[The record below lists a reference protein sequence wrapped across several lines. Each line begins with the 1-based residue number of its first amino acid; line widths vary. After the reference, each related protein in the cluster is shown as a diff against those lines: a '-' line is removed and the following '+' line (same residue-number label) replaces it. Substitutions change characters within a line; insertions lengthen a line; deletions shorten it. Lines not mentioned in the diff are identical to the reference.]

1 MKRLTYFII
10 FFFYALS
17 GHLHAQSALS
27 TSAQVSLITCGAGNE
42 LYSTFGHSAIWI
54 RDPET
59 HLDIVYNFGTFD
71 FNTPNF
77 YVKFTRGKLPYMLSS
92 SGMSDFMES
101 YIWEK
106 RSVYEQ
112 ELNLTLAQKQKM
124 YALLEENIKPENRQ
138 YKYDFFFDNCSTRQR
153 DLFERTLNEAGGQ
166 QYTYPKLTGDTTMRV
181 MLDPYV
187 DRMPWTQFGFYL
199 GLGNVT
205 DRVATVKERMFLPDK
220 LMATYASAR
229 IGNGPAVLKTKTLFQ
244 SNQDALTQPEGINPI
259 TPTLLF
265 GFLFIVV
272 AAFTYRDYKK
282 EKAYT
287 VIDNL
292 LFLALGLLGF
302 FFCFLWFGTDHLATK
317 KNLNLIWAFPLHAVV
332 VFLFRNPKYN
342 QLLKNYMLF
351 TFVFTVMVIATF
363 NFFPQKLHIA
373 VFPVLLCIAMRS
385 FICYRS
391 KIS

>member
-1 MKRLTYFII
+1 MKRLRYYIL
-10 FFFYALS
+10 FFLFAISGNLIAQDTLS
-17 GHLHAQSALS
+17 EK
-27 TSAQVSLITCGAGNE
+27 AQVSLITCGAGNE
-42 LYSTFGHSAIWI
+42 LYSTFGHSGIWI

-59 HLDIVYNFGTFD
+59 RLDVVYNFGSFD

-92 SGMSDFMES
+92 SSMSEFIES

-112 ELNLTLAQKQKM
+112 ELNLTHAQKQKIF
-124 YALLEENIKPENRQ
+124 ALLKENIKPENRQ

-153 DLFERTLNEAGGQ
+153 DLFEKTLKEAGGQ

-205 DRVATVKERMFLPDK
+205 DRVATARERMFLPDK

-229 IGNGPAVLKTKTLFQ
+229 IGNGPAVLQTKTLFQ
-244 SNQDALTQPEGINPI
+244 ANADVLTDTEGKSPI
-259 TPTLLF
+259 TPAFLF
-265 GFLFIVV
+265 AFVFIVV

-282 EKAYT
+282 EKSYT
-287 VIDNL
+287 VIDNI
-292 LFLALGLLGF
+292 LFLSLGLLGF
-302 FFCFLWFGTDHLATK
+302 FLCFLWFGTDHLATK

-332 VFLFRNPKYN
+332 VFLFRNPQYK

-373 VFPVLLCIAMRS
+373 VLPILFCIAMRS
-385 FICYRS
+385 FICYKS
-391 KIS
+391 KN